1 MTSKLYSFG
10 ESGNCYKAALMLELC
25 GIEWQQVFVD
35 GFKGGSR
42 TEDFARIN
50 PMKEVPVLVHNGKR
64 YAQSGVMLDVLSK
77 ETGKFGPK
85 SADERL
91 EILRWVLWDN
101 HKLSSQ
107 IGILRFQINFI
118 PEKCRSADVIKFLK
132 GRSHAALN
140 ILESHL
146 YGREWIAT
154 DAPTTADISCCSYLY
169 YPEEFGF
176 SRADFPNIDA
186 WLSRISALPGWKNP
200 YDLMERALK

>member
-1 MTSKLYSFG
+1 
-10 ESGNCYKAALMLELC
+10 
-25 GIEWQQVFVD
+25 
-35 GFKGGSR
+35 
-42 TEDFARIN
+42 
-50 PMKEVPVLVHNGKR
+50 VHNGKR

-154 DAPTTADISCCSYLY
+154 NAPTTADISCCSYLY